1 MIDHF
6 RLGNTSL
13 FCVCVYAEPF
23 HDHINI
29 EYTFICTFIIHV
41 DIFPV
46 DMYYRFMF
54 LFLPFTEE
62 IRLKILGSQDLPD
75 FRVDLLGD
83 RDSAQSRENLFEMLG
98 TPVITYLICMG
109 TPVKILADV
118 NISQVRSPPSVFP
131 FHHIYT

>member
-1 MIDHF
+1 
-6 RLGNTSL
+6 
-13 FCVCVYAEPF
+13 VCVYAEPF

-62 IRLKILGSQDLPD
+62 IRLKIFGSQDLPD

-109 TPVKILADV
+109 TPVKTCWKFW
-118 NISQVRSPPSVFP
+118 Q
-131 FHHIYT
+131 T